1 MSEALFNIGYLINI
15 LAPFG
20 ERQTMNKMFA
30 HSPGQLLLQ
39 LFDPFSEQ
47 STQRG
52 VTAVFLQHSLCSLSR
67 DVYVYETDN

>member
-30 HSPGQLLLQ
+30 HPPGQLQLLQ

-47 STQRG
+47 STQWG
-52 VTAVFLQHSLCSLSR
+52 VTAVFL
-67 DVYVYETDN
+67 